1 MNYIE
6 ELYAGNINPSFQQVK
21 KGSKYDKLTKQE
33 SELRKKL
40 SQILSDDDKKLLEKI
55 CDIKDDID
63 YITAFDNYAMGFRDG
78 SRLMMDILLGRNENL
93 NSQ

>member
-63 YITAFDNYAMGFRDG
+63 YITAFDNYACLLYTSPSPRD
-78 SRLMMDILLGRNENL
+78 
-93 NSQ
+93 

>member
-6 ELYAGNINPSFQQVK
+6 ELYSGNLNPSFQEVK

-33 SELRKKL
+33 SELRKEL
-40 SQILSDDDKKLLEKI
+40 SQTLSDDCKNLLEKI

-78 SRLMMDILLGRNENL
+78 ARLMMDILLGKNENL
-93 NSQ
+93 LSQ

>member
-63 YITAFDNYAMGFRDG
+63 YITSYDNYAMGFRDG
-78 SRLMMDILLGRNENL
+78 SRLMMDILLGKNDNL

>member
-6 ELYAGNINPSFQQVK
+6 ELYAGNLNPSFQQVK

-33 SELRKKL
+33 SELHKKL

>member
-63 YITAFDNYAMGFRDG
+63 YITAFDNYAMGFREG
-78 SRLMMDILLGRNENL
+78 SRLMMDILLGKNKNL